1 MSRPLTFTELVDW
14 VDGRLDDERAA
25 EVASRVAE
33 DGTPETAAAL
43 EWIREFKAA
52 AALMP
57 LVAPPEHVRSSVRAA
72 FRRLRAPW
80 AGSADDLHLDFDSRF
95 APLAGVR
102 SAGGPSDLFHLDY
115 SSVGIAVSLD
125 ISPLAGNELLVSGTV
140 TGAMTGAEVAEPVD
154 GRTPTDW
161 GVVFN
166 SGGEP
171 RRTTAAD
178 RAGRFSTRVPDD
190 VDEIWIVSAA
200 RRVRA
205 ELSLAGAP

>member
-14 VDGRLDDERAA
+14 IDGRLDDERAA
-25 EVASRVAE
+25 DVAARIAADDTV
-33 DGTPETAAAL
+33 ETAAAL

-57 LVAPPEHVRSSVRAA
+57 LAVPPEHVRTSVRAA

-80 AGSADDLHLDFDSRF
+80 AGSSDDLHLDFDSRF

-102 SAGGPSDLFHLDY
+102 SGSGSSDLFHLDF
-115 SSVGIAVSLD
+115 STVGLAVSLD
-125 ISPLAGNELLVSGTV
+125 ITPLSGNELLISGAV
-140 TGAMTGAEVAEPVD
+140 TGPEHVDEP
-154 GRTPTDW
+154 TTTDW

-166 SGGEP
+166 SGGAP

-178 RAGRFSTRVPDD
+178 RAGRFSTQVPDD